1 MAGTNRIIK
10 EGALLEGKLGKYR
23 LKKCIGSGG
32 NSVVFSV
39 EIIERND
46 DSLLLDQYV
55 IKVLTFRDNR
65 SPQDRQKRIARFRK
79 EVHFVSSVSGM
90 VTGIIPV
97 FDGSFGNSG
106 DNEYEWYLMPKA
118 EACKFSRTDSLDRK
132 LESLIELGKI
142 IEWLHNAG
150 YAHRDIKPANIL
162 VYQGKLCLSD
172 FGLIWEEA
180 DAEHITGEH
189 EPLGPIKIRPPEME
203 AVILSENIDYKKSD
217 VYLFAKTVWI
227 ALSGNATGF
236 RGEYSRKDDQIYLS
250 KERFRDVLTL
260 EPIHKAMELAT
271 KHNYADRP
279 DITEILMLLN
289 LQLQIVRHRIS
300 DDIILSLQYQEASK
314 HVEQSIE
321 PDHKT
326 YCESTKVAEFLNA
339 LVGTSELV
347 VYEFGQE
354 ISLGHLKAVRH
365 LGKNVFSLSVVRPNM
380 QQYRS
385 SSVKYWVTIKELRT
399 EDDQEY
405 TFSTS
410 TFSEGTL
417 RGKECNNLKELLQSP
432 DKELTVNT
440 ELSITVRALKRG

>member
-46 DSLLLDQYV
+46 DSLLQDQYV
-55 IKVLTFRDNR
+55 IKVLTFRDNL

-79 EVHFVSSVSGM
+79 EVHFVSSVSGT

-142 IEWLHNAG
+142 IEWLHNEG

-162 VYQGKLCLSD
+162 VYQGRLCLSD
-172 FGLIWEEA
+172 FGLIWEENSS
-180 DAEHITGEH
+180 EHITGGH

-203 AVILSENIDYKKSD
+203 AAIPPENIDYKKSD

-227 ALSGNATGF
+227 ALSGNSTGF
-236 RGEYSRKDDQIYLS
+236 RGEYSRKDDQIYLP
-250 KERFRDVLTL
+250 KERFRDASTL

-271 KHNYADRP
+271 KHDYGDRP
-279 DITEILMLLN
+279 DVAEILKHLN
-289 LQLQIVRHRIS
+289 LQLLIIRHQIPH
-300 DDIILSLQYQEASK
+300 DTILALQYQESSK
-314 HVEQSIE
+314 RAEQSIE

-326 YCESTKVAEFLNA
+326 YCEGAKVAEFLKA

-347 VYEFGQE
+347 VYEFDQVT
-354 ISLGHLKAVRH
+354 SLGKLKSAQFFGENIF
-365 LGKNVFSLSVVRPNM
+365 LLSCIRPNM
-380 QQYRS
+380 QQGRS
-385 SSVKYWVTIKELRT
+385 TPTKYWFAIKELRT
-399 EDDQEY
+399 EDGQKY
-405 TFSTS
+405 TFSTVS
-410 TFSEGTL
+410 FSKEMI
-417 RGKECNNLKELLQSP
+417 RGKECHNLKEVLKST
-432 DKELTVNT
+432 DKELTVNM
-440 ELSITVRALKRG
+440 ELNFTVQALKHG